1 MRALEV
7 VETAVRRSF
16 NTTGM
21 AGPGFYGRAA
31 GIVLGDLEKAGLR
44 IVHASALGNEAVA
57 RADVEAVLAHLVEN
71 GRTALDTSAGHA
83 YRESAS
89 KVEELLGRPSQ
100 GLPRVN
106 DVLDGA

>member
-1 MRALEV
+1 MSARMVVRQALLGV
-7 VETAVRRSF
+7 PARFSASQLTD
-16 NTTGM
+16 
-21 AGPGFYGRAA
+21 
-31 GIVLGDLEKAGLR
+31 IVLNALEKAGLR

-57 RADVEAVLAHLVEN
+57 RVDVQAVLEHLVEN